1 MNKDME
7 KALKALHDWHR
18 EAYLPSSSPYFKE
31 GGEGRHIYEH
41 SVIRPMQILDELSNK
56 QKFLFMELVPGITRD
71 LQKDFDVLPQSQ
83 HGLYYPKHHWKD
95 IESDYAKTVDILN
108 KLPKCASKSE
118 VLRELEPLHNFQTST
133 LIKLVVQEAS
143 RENVER
149 LDAKKADLVESEDEE
164 ESLAKIS

>member
-7 KALKALHDWHR
+7 TALKALHDWHR

-83 HGLYYPKHHWKD
+83 HGLYYPKHHWKE
-95 IESDYAKTVDILN
+95 IESEYVKTIDILN

-133 LIKLVVQEAS
+133 LTQLIVREAGH
-143 RENVER
+143 EMVER
-149 LDAKKADLVESEDEE
+149 LDAKKAEPVETEDEE
-164 ESLAKIS
+164 ESLSKIS